1 MTSCDTHRSLGK
13 STYTLAFYLFD
24 RSSFFPSASH
34 FSTSLCR
41 LWSSCRAH
49 SHSLSIS
56 LSLTHCF
63 MYTMNGCL
71 THTLF
76 CVFFFLFQNIR
87 LAYDIELDFCYIA
100 NRLELKIALNFVQ
113 YNVEFH

>member
-1 MTSCDTHRSLGK
+1 
-13 STYTLAFYLFD
+13 
-24 RSSFFPSASH
+24 
-34 FSTSLCR
+34 
-41 LWSSCRAH
+41 
-49 SHSLSIS
+49 
-56 LSLTHCF
+56 